1 MIFRFMPQKFQ
12 PDTEPVTPEL
22 AGRPQRLSLVVYSE
36 SVDKI
41 HYAFAMASAAAA
53 VNIPVCLFFTMGAIR
68 VLADTDGRPGWAD
81 MTTSDGRSGRLLDD
95 DFRRRGVATFDELI
109 EACSALD
116 VRIMVCEMGLRAVNL
131 TREDL
136 REDIEIAE
144 GGLVTFYS
152 DAGNSPITF
161 L

>member
-1 MIFRFMPQKFQ
+1 MPKKIR
-12 PDTEPVTPEL
+12 PDSEPTTPEL

-53 VNIPVCLFFTMGAIR
+53 VNIPVCLFFTMGAIHAL
-68 VLADTDGRPGWAD
+68 VDIDGRPGWAD
-81 MTTSDGRSGRLLDD
+81 MTTSEGRTGELLNDD
-95 DFRRRGVATFDELI
+95 YGSLGVATFDELM
-109 EACSALD
+109 EACSALG

-136 REDIEIAE
+136 RDDIEIAE

-152 DAGNSPITF
+152 DAGDSPITF